1 MLKKIFGAL
10 LMMTLLVLP
19 QNVFAAREEWVADG
33 YNFHQ
38 IKNVIVLDVTVDS
51 GLNYDSMVGLRG
63 LQNKFLESCS
73 NQLSP
78 ICKVYSES
86 EAADIIGAQIG
97 VNLEKLSLEDSMAAR
112 KLLIENAWRV
122 ADAYVMGVVDTWG
135 GSKYVA
141 PTDVEYNQVIVHR
154 LYFDEEGRPHPD
166 NPQIPVE
173 RRYRVQDTDVAAIG
187 MMLRVCS
194 AKNNSVI
201 FERHEL
207 RYRKADESQIDLF
220 SEISG
225 SFAADV
231 AEKIR

>member
-1 MLKKIFGAL
+1 MVKKIFGAL
-10 LMMTLLVLP
+10 LVLTLLVLP
-19 QNVFAAREEWVADG
+19 QSVFAAREEWLADG
-33 YNFHQ
+33 YDFRQ
-38 IKNVIVLDVTVDS
+38 IKSVIILDVTVNSELDY
-51 GLNYDSMVGLRG
+51 GGMVGLRG
-63 LQNKFLESCS
+63 LQNKFWESCS
-73 NQLSP
+73 KQLSP
-78 ICKVYSES
+78 TCKVFSET
-86 EAADIIGAQIG
+86 EAAQIIGKQIG
-97 VNLEKLSLEDSMAAR
+97 VNFEKLSLEDSMAAR
-112 KLLIENAWRV
+112 KLIIENAWRV
-122 ADAYVMGVVDTWG
+122 ADAYVMGIVDTWG

-173 RRYRVQDTDVAAIG
+173 RKYRVQDTDVAAIG
-187 MMLRVCS
+187 MMLRICS
-194 AKNNSVI
+194 AKNNFVL

-225 SFAADV
+225 TFAADV